1 MIKKDLQKLAI
12 RVEVCFKQ
20 FSEGFIKSEL
30 MKKNDSLLISSN
42 CSNSLEIFR
51 YFSQYILL
59 INR

>member
-30 MKKNDSLLISSN
+30 MKKKMTLYSFLQIALIV
-42 CSNSLEIFR
+42 
-51 YFSQYILL
+51 
-59 INR
+59 